1 MVRVSAV
8 GRATPEEGD
17 PEHVGADREIVEAAH
32 DLRVVVGQLIRRLRA
47 EYAFSIASLTVLG
60 QIDRDGPSTTSSL
73 ADFERVR
80 PQTMAQT
87 IAELES
93 AGLVTRSPDPSDKR
107 QVLVALTDAGRRRLA
122 EEASRRDT
130 WLAQAL
136 EERFAPRERAALIK
150 AIPLLRRLTS

>member
-1 MVRVSAV
+1 M